1 MLGVLLIETWSEVF
15 AKPYSLSQKIEIYK
29 VVKTKVKVPSLK
41 PAVTG
46 FRQADS
52 IESGQ
57 FLVLGTDLVKA
68 PYTTLMGLSV
78 TCGKTR
84 MLTEGIIQLLN
95 WQLRW

>member
-1 MLGVLLIETWSEVF
+1 MLGYSLIETWSEVF
-15 AKPYSLSQKIEIYK
+15 AKPYSLSQKIGIYK

-57 FLVLGTDLVKA
+57 FLVLGSVVKV